1 MVDYRPKLGY
11 SQVVFNRHLLS
22 RVRVAQADRAV
33 VLLNGARQ
41 VGKSTLARALAA
53 ESGARYVTLDDATVA
68 AGARGDPEGFVGGV
82 TSPIVLDEVQRAPDL
97 FLAIKASVDRDR
109 RPGRFLLT
117 GSANALLLPQ
127 LAEALVGRMEI
138 VTLWPLSQG
147 EITGSVEGFVDAL
160 FGAVAPAI
168 RPVKPGGRSLTDRI
182 LRGGYP
188 EAVTTADDDRR
199 SAWFSAYVTTLLAR
213 DVRELARIDTL
224 TDLPR
229 LVSLVAARPMA
240 LLNYAELARA
250 VGLPQTTLKRYM
262 SLLQTVFLVRTLPPW
277 HGNLGKRLVKTPKIL
292 FTDAGLAAHLMGL
305 DRARIQVDRT
315 LLGGVLESFGVME
328 IEKQIGW
335 SATSPAM
342 YHFRSHAGDEVDLV
356 LEQRSGTIAGIE
368 VKSAATVTASD
379 FKGLRSLADAIG
391 PRFHRGIVL
400 YTGREV
406 VPFGPRL
413 FAVPVEAIWEWGAR
427 RAKPSYT

>member
-1 MVDYRPKLGY
+1 MLH
-11 SQVVFNRHLLS
+11 RHLLP
-22 RVRVAQADRAV
+22 RLRLAQTDRAV

-53 ESGARYVTLDDATVA
+53 ESGARYVTLDDVTVSA
-68 AGARGDPEGFVGGV
+68 AARSDPEGFISAV
-82 TSPIVLDEVQRAPDL
+82 TSPIVLDEVQRAPEL

-127 LAEALVGRMEI
+127 LAEALVGRMELL
-138 VTLWPLSQG
+138 TLWPLSQG
-147 EITGSVEGFVDAL
+147 EVTGPVEGFVDAL
-160 FGAVAPAI
+160 FGAGAPDL
-168 RPVKPGGRSLTDRI
+168 RPVKPGGRSLVDRI

-188 EAVTTADDDRR
+188 EAVTTADDGRR
-199 SAWFSAYVTTLLAR
+199 SAWFTAYVTTLLAR

-224 TDLPR
+224 ADLPR
-229 LVSLVAARPMA
+229 LVRLVAARPMA
-240 LLNYAELARA
+240 MLNYAELARSA
-250 VGLPQTTLKRYM
+250 GVPQTTLKRYLT
-262 SLLQTVFLVRTLPPW
+262 LLQTVFLVRTLPPW
-277 HGNLGKRLVKTPKIL
+277 HANLGKRLVKTPKVL
-292 FTDAGLAAHLMGL
+292 FTDVGLAAHLMGL
-305 DRARIQVDRT
+305 DRARLHADRT
-315 LLGGVLESFGVME
+315 LLGGLLESFVVME

-335 SATSPAM
+335 SETSPAM
-342 YHFRSHAGDEVDLV
+342 YHFRSHAGEEVDLV

-379 FKGLRSLADAIG
+379 FKGLRLLADAVG
-391 PRFHRGIVL
+391 PKFHRGVVL

-413 FAVPVEAIWEWGAR
+413 FAVPIEGLWEWGAKR
-427 RAKPSYT
+427 GPARARARG